1 MIYLLNSINIMDK
14 TAKKTKGKIQMDT
27 DNLVEKIFETFDSI
41 NIEVLFDKLK
51 FSLKGENMLLSIL
64 NSLGGQGT
72 VAEITQ
78 YFDFTPARLSA
89 LVKTLENKGYVK
101 KIQNEND
108 RRTSTIVLTSE
119 GTLRYLSYRE
129 EAIKNALVILEELG
143 EEDTREF
150 LRIIKR
156 VSDISGGFAVTD
168 TAD

>member
-72 VAEITQ
+72 VSEITQ

-156 VSDISGGFAVTD
+156 VSDISGGFTITD